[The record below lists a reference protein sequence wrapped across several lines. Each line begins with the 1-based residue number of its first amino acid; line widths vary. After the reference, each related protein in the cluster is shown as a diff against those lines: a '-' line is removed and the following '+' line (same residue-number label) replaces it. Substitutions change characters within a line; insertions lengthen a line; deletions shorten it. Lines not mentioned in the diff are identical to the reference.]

1 MTLRHL
7 KIFTEVCRTGS
18 ITRAAENLYMAQPAV
33 SVAIAELERNYG
45 IQLFERIN
53 KRLVIT

>member
-18 ITRAAENLYMAQPAV
+18 ITRAAENLNMAQPAER
-33 SVAIAELERNYG
+33 VAIAEQERNYG
-45 IQLFERIN
+45 IH
-53 KRLVIT
+53 